1 MGTTTSGQAHAPD
14 DAGYVLLDHTAD
26 VGVKAWGPDAATA
39 LAAVTRG
46 MYAITLGRDPAR
58 VTGEPVSLEVA
69 VSGDTW
75 PDVVVNWLAELL
87 FSFTVEGMVAQSCAF
102 TLCAPPECK
111 ALVTGVCYG
120 DEHDAEGGIEIKA
133 VTYHELR
140 VDISRQ
146 RTTIQVYFDV

>member
-1 MGTTTSGQAHAPD
+1 MDTTTSGHNQAAA
-14 DAGYVLLDHTAD
+14 DAGFKLLEHTAD
-26 VGVKAWGPDAATA
+26 VGVQAWGPDAASA
-39 LAAVTRG
+39 LAAAARG

-58 VTGEPVSLEVA
+58 VTGEPASLEVA

-140 VDISRQ
+140 VDISQERA
-146 RTTIQVYFDV
+146 TIQVYFDI